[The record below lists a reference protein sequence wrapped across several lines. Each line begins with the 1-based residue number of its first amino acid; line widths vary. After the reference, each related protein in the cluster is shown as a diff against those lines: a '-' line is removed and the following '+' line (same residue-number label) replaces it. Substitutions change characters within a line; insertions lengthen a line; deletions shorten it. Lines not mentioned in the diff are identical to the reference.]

1 MNFECF
7 KIIVCL
13 EIIVKSHCLCIKN
26 ILPLKT
32 TVYTLIYLY
41 GSIKMPNMCCQLI
54 DSSRIDV
61 VPKTRKLCGL
71 NRCVSAYTNDSNT
84 NGINGM
90 YSSCMEVGK

>member
-1 MNFECF
+1 MF
-7 KIIVCL
+7 KENRQITLFMYQKYIT
-13 EIIVKSHCLCIKN
+13 SKN
-26 ILPLKT
+26 YGLHIN
-32 TVYTLIYLY
+32 ILY
-41 GSIKMPNMCCQLI
+41 GSMKIPNMCCQLI
-54 DSSRIDV
+54 ESSKIDV

>member
-1 MNFECF
+1 MICMQP
-7 KIIVCL
+7 
-13 EIIVKSHCLCIKN
+13 
-26 ILPLKT
+26 ILLLFFSYYILLLST
-32 TVYTLIYLY
+32 TVYTLVYLY
-41 GSIKMPNMCCQLI
+41 GSKKIPNMYCQLI
-54 DSSRIDV
+54 DSSKIDV

>member
-1 MNFECF
+1 M
-7 KIIVCL
+7 KI
-13 EIIVKSHCLCIKN
+13 
-26 ILPLKT
+26 
-32 TVYTLIYLY
+32 
-41 GSIKMPNMCCQLI
+41 PNMCCQLI
-54 DSSRIDV
+54 DSSKIYV

>member
-1 MNFECF
+1 MF
-7 KIIVCL
+7 KSIICL
-13 EIIVKSHCLCIKN
+13 KRIVKSHYLCIKN

-41 GSIKMPNMCCQLI
+41 GSMKIPNMCCQLI
-54 DSSRIDV
+54 DSSKIDV